1 LVCVCMIKIRNY
13 FRTTCFSTHV
23 LRRRNFRRSGPLH
36 RPQSPESLLTKNILE
51 VTVTKNMDA
60 KDELAALLER
70 VRLLE
75 TKAAEADTLRTQRD
89 EEKKRADEQE
99 RLREEQTRLREEQT
113 RLREEETRLRKE
125 ADRRATEAEAQS
137 TSMCIPNTVL
147 RSHSHSMQSSR
158 SSTRRP
164 SSHPCRRTPL
174 GRRPRRAPTGN
185 TTGRRSASHC
195 RVLSRSSKSSATL
208 HASRTSCA
216 YRA

>member
-1 LVCVCMIKIRNY
+1 MSYLPVGQLQKI
-13 FRTTCFSTHV
+13 SMAD
-23 LRRRNFRRSGPLH
+23 
-36 RPQSPESLLTKNILE
+36 
-51 VTVTKNMDA
+51 TVTDVA
-60 KDELAALLER
+60 VLLER
-70 VRLLE
+70 LRL
-75 TKAAEADTLRTQRD
+75 AEQARD
-89 EEKKRADEQE
+89 EER
-99 RLREEQTRLREEQT
+99 

-216 YRA
+216 CRA